1 MDTIRPPI
9 NNENPQPSP
18 DRHLILQRNNGPS
31 RIFLSDDSH
40 IGGSSSSLVTIRH
53 PTNHEYPSS
62 TTLQSNGSVYNAS
75 FMTSPS
81 YDSSIEALSYFAEV
95 CLPGYS
101 FALIVLSGFKRY
113 VTKTPLPRVL
123 QALPLMMNF
132 CSLIT
137 WCVQCQMHD
146 ICPNSMKMARTK
158 EALAVDAEDSLCEND
173 TSLLDWN
180 SRMFPVRPQG
190 VPKGLKTSFA
200 ATISHDPPETKQM
213 TTEGKQGKFRREIGS
228 NLFRRMTRARFTT
241 SLEIR
246 DPPTLPTP
254 TPTPT
259 PSPSQSMTVQTAIRE
274 RRTKI
279 EQGIRGAL
287 ESKATGTQFE
297 SELVSGRHEMLLD
310 SDRQEYRPRFPSTL
324 QSVLSNDFRCVVR
337 CRGVSH
343 NN

>member
-1 MDTIRPPI
+1 MDTIGPPI
-9 NNENPQPSP
+9 KDENPQPSP
-18 DRHLILQRNNGPS
+18 DRHLTLQRNDDPS
-31 RIFLSDDSH
+31 RTTFLSDDSH
-40 IGGSSSSLVTIRH
+40 IGGLSSSLVTIRH

-81 YDSSIEALSYFAEV
+81 YDSSIEVLSYIAEV

-101 FALIVLSGFKRY
+101 FALIVLRGFKRY
-113 VTKTPLPRVL
+113 VTRTPLPRVL
-123 QALPLMMNF
+123 QASPLMMTF

-146 ICPNSMKMARTK
+146 ICPNSMNMARTK
-158 EALAVDAEDSLCEND
+158 ESLAVDAEDSLCEND
-173 TSLLDWN
+173 ISLLDWN

-190 VPKGLKTSFA
+190 VLKGLNTSFA

-213 TTEGKQGKFRREIGS
+213 TNEGKQGRFRREIGS

-246 DPPTLPTP
+246 DPPTL
-254 TPTPT
+254 PTPT

-297 SELVSGRHEMLLD
+297 SELVSGRHGMLLH
-310 SDRQEYRPRFPSTL
+310 SDRQEHRPRFPSTL
-324 QSVLSNDFRCVVR
+324 QSVLSNDLRCVVR
-337 CRGVSH
+337 CRGVSC